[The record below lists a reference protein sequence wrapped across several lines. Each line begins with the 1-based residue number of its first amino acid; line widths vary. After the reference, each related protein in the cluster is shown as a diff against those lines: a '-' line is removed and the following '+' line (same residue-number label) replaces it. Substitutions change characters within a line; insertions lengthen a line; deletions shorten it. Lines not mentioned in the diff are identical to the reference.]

1 MSPDPD
7 RPTGRPDHVAS
18 YDEVRRILVIRALP
32 GLGDML
38 CAGPALRAL
47 RLAHP
52 EADLAVLGLPGAA
65 DVLARSGNHVDRVL
79 PFQGWPG
86 IPEGP
91 SSCPPGREAHDD
103 GAGPEGV
110 DLAVAHAG
118 LVALQRE
125 QFDLVLQLHGDGSVT
140 NQLALAIGGR
150 YTAGFHAASTPRP
163 GTGDFFAYPD
173 DLHEIH
179 RQTRLLEL
187 IGLPLDG
194 DHLEMTVTAD
204 DRRQARSLLGSERSL
219 SYACLHPGASR
230 PSRRWPPERFAAVG
244 DALARRGIA
253 VVLSGSASE
262 ADVTAQVAAAM
273 TEPALDLAG
282 RLPLG
287 PLAALFQQAR
297 LVITNDTGTSHLSVA
312 VQVPSVVVFSG
323 PDPSDPGRWAPLDT
337 SRHRAVVPAGPGWPE
352 VSAVLGPADELLAA
366 ASRGASLCRVG
377 GSGGAGGC
385 GAGRPAGRRSM

>member
-7 RPTGRPDHVAS
+7 RPTGHPDHVAS

-32 GLGDML
+32 GLGDLL

-47 RLAHP
+47 RRAWP
-52 EADLAVLGLPGAA
+52 EADLALLGLPGAA

-86 IPEGP
+86 IPEGGP
-91 SSCPPGREAHDD
+91 AGCD
-103 GAGPEGV
+103 GSAGVGAV
-110 DLAVAHAG
+110 DLGVAYAG

-150 YTAGFHAASTPRP
+150 RTAGFHAVGAPRP
-163 GTGDFFAYPD
+163 GTGDFFLYPD
-173 DLHEIH
+173 HLHEIH

-187 IGLPLDG
+187 LGLPLDG

-204 DRRQARSLLGSERSL
+204 DRRQARSLVGSERAP

-230 PSRRWPPERFAAVG
+230 PSRRWPAERFAAVG
-244 DALARRGIA
+244 DALARRGVA
-253 VVLSGSASE
+253 VVLTGSPAE
-262 ADVTAQVAAAM
+262 ADLTAQVAAAM
-273 TEPALDLAG
+273 TEPCLDLAG
-282 RLPLG
+282 RLTLG

-297 LVITNDTGTSHLSVA
+297 LAVTNDTGTSHLSAA
-312 VQVPSVVVFSG
+312 VQVPSVVVYGG
-323 PDPSDPGRWAPLDT
+323 PDPSDPRRWAPLDAD
-337 SRHRAVVPAGPGWPE
+337 RHRAVVPAGPRWPE
-352 VSAVLGPADELLAA
+352 AADVLGPAEDLLAA
-366 ASRGASLCRVG
+366 ASR
-377 GSGGAGGC
+377 C
-385 GAGRPAGRRSM
+385 GARCAVGDGTDVGPRPRPADQG

>member
-38 CAGPALRAL
+38 CAAPALRAL
-47 RLAHP
+47 RLAYP
-52 EADLAVLGLPGAA
+52 DVDLALLGLPGAA
-65 DVLARSGNHVDRVL
+65 EVLARSGGHVDRVL

-86 IPEGP
+86 IPESPAGCVPGP
-91 SSCPPGREAHDD
+91 AAPGEAV
-103 GAGPEGV
+103 GPASV
-110 DLAVAHAG
+110 DLGVAYAG

-125 QFDLVLQLHGDGSVT
+125 RFDLVLQLHGDGSVT

-150 YTAGFHAASTPRP
+150 FTAGFHARSGPAPD
-163 GTGDFFAYPD
+163 TGRFFPYPD

-187 IGLPLDG
+187 LGLPLAG

-204 DRRQARSLLGSERSL
+204 DRRRARSLAGPERWP

-230 PSRRWPPERFAAVG
+230 PGRCWPPERFAAVG

-253 VVLSGSASE
+253 VVVTGSAAE
-262 ADVTAQVAAAM
+262 APITARVAAAM
-273 TEPALDLAG
+273 DEPALDLTG

-297 LVITNDTGTSHLSVA
+297 LVVTNDTGTSHLSVA
-312 VQVPSVVVFSG
+312 VEVPSVVVYGG
-323 PDPSDPGRWAPLDT
+323 PDPSDPRRWAPLDAEC
-337 SRHRAVVPAGPGWPE
+337 HPAVVPAGPGWPE
-352 VSAVLGPADELLAA
+352 AAEVLDAVDKLL
-366 ASRGASLCRVG
+366 SRAGEARGRCG
-377 GSGGAGGC
+377 GGAGSG
-385 GAGRPAGRRSM
+385 PEQDRR

>member
-1 MSPDPD
+1 MSLDPD
-7 RPTGRPDHVAS
+7 RPTGRPDHVVS

-47 RLAHP
+47 RLAFP
-52 EADLAVLGLPGAA
+52 GADLALLGLPGAA
-65 DVLARSGNHVDRVL
+65 DVLARSGRHVDRVL

-91 SSCPPGREAHDD
+91 ADDSPGPAVSGEPSAEW
-103 GAGPEGV
+103 PTV
-110 DLAVAHAG
+110 DLGLAYAG

-140 NQLALAIGGR
+140 NQLALAVGGR
-150 YTAGFHAASTPRP
+150 HTAGFHAPSLPPP
-163 GTGDFFAYPD
+163 GAGHFFPYPD

-187 IGLPLDG
+187 LGLPLDG
-194 DHLEMTVTAD
+194 DHLELAVGTD
-204 DRRQARSLLGSERSL
+204 DRRRARALVGPERSL

-230 PSRRWPPERFAAVG
+230 PGRRWPPERFAAVG

-253 VVLSGSASE
+253 VVVTGSAAE
-262 ADVTAQVAAAM
+262 AAITAQVAAAM
-273 TEPALDLAG
+273 TEPSLDLAG
-282 RLPLG
+282 RLTLG

-297 LVITNDTGTSHLSVA
+297 LAVTNDTGTSHLSVA
-312 VQVPSVVVFSG
+312 VQVPSVVVYGG
-323 PDPSDPGRWAPLDT
+323 PDPSDPRRWAPLDAD
-337 SRHRAVVPAGPGWPE
+337 RHRAVVPAGPRWPDATE
-352 VSAVLGPADELLAA
+352 VLDQVDGLLAA
-366 ASRGASLCRVG
+366 AGRGG
-377 GSGGAGGC
+377 GDC
-385 GAGRPAGRRSM
+385 GHAARRDGVETG

>member
-47 RLAHP
+47 RLAYP
-52 EADLAVLGLPGAA
+52 DADLALLGLPGAT

-86 IPEGP
+86 IPEGGP
-91 SSCPPGREAHDD
+91 AGCAPGPAAPGEAM
-103 GAGPEGV
+103 GPVSV
-110 DLAVAHAG
+110 DLGVAYAG

-150 YTAGFHAASTPRP
+150 FTAGFHARSAPAP
-163 GTGDFFAYPD
+163 GTGRFFPYPD
-173 DLHEIH
+173 DVHEIH

-187 IGLPLDG
+187 LGLPLAG

-204 DRRQARSLLGSERSL
+204 DRRQARSMVGSERWP

-230 PSRRWPPERFAAVG
+230 PGRRWPPERFAAVG
-244 DALARRGIA
+244 DALARRSVA
-253 VVLSGSASE
+253 VVLTGSPAE
-262 ADVTAQVAAAM
+262 ADLTAQVAAAM
-273 TEPALDLAG
+273 TEPCLDLAG
-282 RLPLG
+282 RLTLG

-297 LVITNDTGTSHLSVA
+297 LAVTNDTGTSHLSAA
-312 VQVPSVVVFSG
+312 VQVPSVVVYGG
-323 PDPSDPGRWAPLDT
+323 PDPSDPRRWAPLDT
-337 SRHRAVVPAGPGWPE
+337 DRHRAVVPAGPGWPK
-352 VSAVLGPADELLAA
+352 AADVLGPAEDLLAA
-366 ASRGASLCRVG
+366 ASR
-377 GSGGAGGC
+377 C
-385 GAGRPAGRRSM
+385 GARCAVGHGTDVGPRPGPADQG

>member
-32 GLGDML
+32 GLGDVL
-38 CAGPALRAL
+38 CAAPALRAL
-47 RLAHP
+47 RSAYP
-52 EADLAVLGLPGAA
+52 DADLALLGLPGATE
-65 DVLARSGNHVDRVL
+65 VLARSGGHVDRVL

-91 SSCPPGREAHDD
+91 AGCAPGPAS
-103 GAGPEGV
+103 V
-110 DLAVAHAG
+110 DLGVAYAG

-125 QFDLVLQLHGDGSVT
+125 RFDLVLQLHGDGSVT

-150 YTAGFHAASTPRP
+150 FTAGFHAASAPAP
-163 GTGDFFAYPD
+163 GAGRFFPYPD

-187 IGLPLDG
+187 LALPLAG
-194 DHLEMTVTAD
+194 DDLEMTVTAD
-204 DRRQARSLLGSERSL
+204 DRRQARSLVGPERWP

-230 PSRRWPPERFAAVG
+230 PGRRWPPHRFAAVG

-253 VVLSGSASE
+253 VVLTGSAAE
-262 ADVTAQVAAAM
+262 APITARVAAAM
-273 TEPALDLAG
+273 AEPALDLTG

-287 PLAALFQQAR
+287 SLAALFQQAR
-297 LVITNDTGTSHLSVA
+297 LVVTNDTGTSHLSVA
-312 VQVPSVVVFSG
+312 VEVPSVVVYGG
-323 PDPSDPGRWAPLDT
+323 PDPSDPRRWAPLDAD
-337 SRHRAVVPAGPGWPE
+337 RHPAVVPSRPGWPE
-352 VSAVLGPADELLAA
+352 AAEVLGAVDGLLT
-366 ASRGASLCRVG
+366 RVG
-377 GSGGAGGC
+377 QARGRC
-385 GAGRPAGRRSM
+385 GAGFDGCSDQDRR

>member
-1 MSPDPD
+1 MSLDPD

-47 RLAHP
+47 RHAFP
-52 EADLAVLGLPGAA
+52 RADLALLGLPGAA
-65 DVLARSGNHVDRVL
+65 DVLARSGHHVDRVL

-86 IPEGP
+86 IPE
-91 SSCPPGREAHDD
+91 STLL
-103 GAGPEGV
+103 PEGPVSGQASAEAPAV
-110 DLAVAHAG
+110 DLGVAYAG
-118 LVALQRE
+118 LVVLQRE

-140 NQLALAIGGR
+140 NQLALAIGGGQ
-150 YTAGFHAASTPRP
+150 TAGFHAPALPPP
-163 GTGDFFAYPD
+163 GAGHFFPYPD

-187 IGLPLDG
+187 LGLPLDG
-194 DHLEMTVTAD
+194 DHLELTVDRD
-204 DRRQARSLLGSERSL
+204 DRRQARALVGPERWR

-253 VVLSGSASE
+253 VVLTGSAAE
-262 ADVTAQVAAAM
+262 AALTAQVAAAM
-273 TEPALDLAG
+273 TEPSLDLAG
-282 RLPLG
+282 RLTLG

-297 LVITNDTGTSHLSVA
+297 LAVTNDTGTSHLSVA
-312 VQVPSVVVFSG
+312 VQVPSVVVYGG
-323 PDPSDPGRWAPLDT
+323 PDPSDPRRWAPLDAD
-337 SRHRAVVPAGPGWPE
+337 RHRAVVPVGPRWPDAAE
-352 VSAVLGPADELLAA
+352 VLDQVDGLLAA
-366 ASRGASLCRVG
+366 AGPGGGDCGRAARRGGVETERTG
-377 GSGGAGGC
+377 
-385 GAGRPAGRRSM
+385 